1 MQDWDDAPGAI
12 DWPRFAKFLEGV
24 KDRGILLE
32 HHSHDHLNE
41 QKEVPVAKELSE
53 RWKSKFVR
61 IQAEHASRGERVVW
75 ALVDGFLLY
84 WDTRVVDMMDVPI
97 FLRVPR
103 EILRQRREERSLS
116 ANRSRRFILARSSWV
131 LGTSCLPR
139 VHARTR

>member
-1 MQDWDDAPGAI
+1 VQDWDDAPGAI

-84 WDTRVVDMMDVPI
+84 WDTV
-97 FLRVPR
+97 
-103 EILRQRREERSLS
+103 RRSTASLGERYRS
-116 ANRSRRFILARSSWV
+116 AYVGSEWL
-131 LGTSCLPR
+131 T
-139 VHARTR
+139 